1 MEWGIS
7 EDFRGDWTFTHP
19 MNQLQSTYSVLVP
32 KLGANMYLM
41 VSKSVTSLS
50 AFVNLDL
57 VTETNKQVTE

>member
-1 MEWGIS
+1 
-7 EDFRGDWTFTHP
+7 